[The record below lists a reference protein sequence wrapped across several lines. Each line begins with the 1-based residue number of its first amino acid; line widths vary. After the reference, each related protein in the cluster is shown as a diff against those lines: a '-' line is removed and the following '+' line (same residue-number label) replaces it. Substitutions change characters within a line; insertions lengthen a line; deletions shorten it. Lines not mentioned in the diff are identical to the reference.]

1 MDYLYL
7 FLLKFYTL
15 GLAFFIYFILRY
27 TDKAAI
33 IEVGYRSKTEKKKM
47 KADEIHFSKW
57 NRFFFWKITRNTKQ
71 NHKIAWIYFGLHFLA
86 CIGLL
91 VSICLFLYPTSIDD
105 WRNGLTIQLYLPLGV
120 FMVHTGL
127 RFVLDLMFL
136 PSEQRRYGI
145 NKKK

>member
-47 KADEIHFSKW
+47 KAGEIHLSRW
-57 NRFFFWKITRNTKQ
+57 NRFLFWNITRNTKQ
-71 NHKIAWIYFGLHFLA
+71 NHKIAWIYFGLHILS

-127 RFVLDLMFL
+127 RFVLDLLFL
-136 PSEQRRYGI
+136 PSEQRRYRI
-145 NKKK
+145 NKKQ